1 MNTILDYLEWRGD
14 LSFNERPFNE
24 IDNLIFSELA
34 YFQFSDVME
43 PEETITISDVFSRN
57 KIKPSKHD
65 YSSNDPLP
73 LLEACSKS
81 VRFSNV
87 SVTNFVEIMDTKR
100 EIQFS
105 ATTFI
110 YAKDQIYVA
119 YRGTDSNIVGWRED
133 FNLSFLAECPAQA
146 EAVNYLH
153 KVLKSFSSSIIV
165 GGHSKGGNLAIYAS
179 IFCKPKEQN
188 RITSIYSND
197 GPGFNEYISSDKR
210 YKAILPKVNLIIPE
224 ASIIGILFSNKEDK
238 KIVKSTANGGH
249 QHNPYTWVVK
259 RDSFEEADKQASS
272 SVLLDSTMELWLK
285 SLTDKQKKIFVNSLF
300 NSIEASGAT
309 TLAQINDQKWVSY
322 NAIIKALKEMDS
334 ESKDCIS
341 NSIKKL
347 ALAGRDVLWNE
358 TKKKFEPRH

>member
-133 FNLSFLAECPAQA
+133 FNLSFLDECPAQA
-146 EAVNYLH
+146 EAVNYLQ

-224 ASIIGILFSNKEDK
+224 ASIIGILFSNKEEK

-285 SLTDKQKKIFVNSLF
+285 S
-300 NSIEASGAT
+300 
-309 TLAQINDQKWVSY
+309 
-322 NAIIKALKEMDS
+322 
-334 ESKDCIS
+334 
-341 NSIKKL
+341 
-347 ALAGRDVLWNE
+347 
-358 TKKKFEPRH
+358 